1 VFLLIAMLTDWIKY
15 IIFVVL
21 FASFLELLL
30 PSSSMQRFV
39 RVIMG
44 LFIMLAILNP
54 IIGVVQQYLAS
65 TKQIP
70 ALSTNSENSISIINE
85 ANNIASEREKLSLEL
100 YKKELSQQMR
110 ILIMA
115 IDGVAD
121 ANVAVDIKAINKGN
135 VTSVINS
142 VVVYIKPGISVKNA
156 KVAAVAKIS
165 IGEENGKKE
174 EIHVDLKKRIIDMI
188 TELYQ
193 IPKDKVEI
201 RMLHS

>member
-1 VFLLIAMLTDWIKY
+1 MFTDWIKY

-54 IIGVVQQYLAS
+54 IIGVVQQYLVS
-65 TKQIP
+65 SKQIP
-70 ALSTNSENSISIINE
+70 ALSTNSGNSISMINE
-85 ANNIASEREKLSLEL
+85 VNGTVSEREKLSLEL

-110 ILIMA
+110 IMIMA
-115 IDGVAD
+115 IDGVAE
-121 ANVAVDIKAINKGN
+121 ANVAIDINTINKSN
-135 VTSVINS
+135 ASAINS
-142 VVVYIKPGISVKNA
+142 VVVYIKPGISTQNT
-156 KVAAVAKIS
+156 KVAAITKIS
-165 IGEENGKKE
+165 IGEGNEKAE
-174 EIHVDLKKRIIDMI
+174 ELHIDLKKRIVDMI

-193 IPKDKVEI
+193 IPNNKIEI
-201 RMLHS
+201 KMLHS

>member
-1 VFLLIAMLTDWIKY
+1 MFTDWIKY

-21 FASFLELLL
+21 FASFLELIL

-54 IIGVVQQYLAS
+54 IISVVQQYLVS
-65 TKQIP
+65 PKQIT
-70 ALSTNSENSISIINE
+70 ALSTNSGNSISMINE
-85 ANNIASEREKLSLEL
+85 VNGTVSEREKLSLEL

-110 ILIMA
+110 IMIMA
-115 IDGVAD
+115 IDGVAE
-121 ANVAVDIKAINKGN
+121 ANVAIDINTINKSN
-135 VTSVINS
+135 VNAINS
-142 VVVYIKPGISVKNA
+142 VVVYIKPGISTQTT
-156 KVAAVAKIS
+156 KVAAIEKIS
-165 IGEENGKKE
+165 IGEGNEKAE
-174 EIHVDLKKRIIDMI
+174 ELHTDLKKRIVDMI

-193 IPKDKVEI
+193 IPNNKIEI

>member
-1 VFLLIAMLTDWIKY
+1 MIAIFTDWIKY

-65 TKQIP
+65 TAQMP
-70 ALSTNSENSISIINE
+70 ALSTNAGNSLSIINE
-85 ANNIASEREKLSLEL
+85 AKGVVNERDKISLEM
-100 YKKELSQQMR
+100 YRKELSQQMR

-121 ANVAVDIKAINKGN
+121 TNVVVDIKTMNQK
-135 VTSVINS
+135 VTGIHS
-142 VVVYIKPGISVKNA
+142 VVVYVKPGISANNA
-156 KVAAVAKIS
+156 KVATIEKIS
-165 IGEENGKKE
+165 IGEEKGKTE
-174 EIHVDLKKRIIDMI
+174 ELYVDLKKRIIDVI

-193 IPKDKVEI
+193 IPKDKIEI
-201 RMLHS
+201 KMLHS

>member
-1 VFLLIAMLTDWIKY
+1 MFLLIALFTDWVKY
-15 IIFVVL
+15 IVFVVL

-54 IIGVVQQYLAS
+54 IIGVVQQYSS

-70 ALSTNSENSISIINE
+70 ALSTNSESSVSIINE
-85 ANNIASEREKLSLEL
+85 VNGIASEREKLSLEL

-121 ANVAVDIKAINKGN
+121 ANVVVDIKTINKGN
-135 VTSVINS
+135 ATNAINS
-142 VVVYIKPGISVKNA
+142 VVVYIKPGNSAKNV
-156 KVAAVAKIS
+156 KVATIAKIS
-165 IGEENGKKE
+165 IGDENGKTE
-174 EIHVDLKKRIIDMI
+174 ELHTDLKKRIMDMI

-193 IPKDKVEI
+193 IPKGKIEI
-201 RMLHS
+201 KMLHS

>member
-1 VFLLIAMLTDWIKY
+1 MLTDWIRN
-15 IIFVVL
+15 IIFVIL

-54 IIGVVQQYLAS
+54 IIDVVQYHLTS
-65 TKQIP
+65 TNQIP
-70 ALSTNSENSISIINE
+70 ALSTNSEISSVITNE
-85 ANNIASEREKLSLEL
+85 MNHVTNERDKLSLDI

-115 IDGVAD
+115 VDGVAD
-121 ANVAVDIKAINKGN
+121 ANVVVDI
-135 VTSVINS
+135 NS
-142 VVVYIKPGISVKNA
+142 NTDSGIKSIVVYIKPGISTKGE
-156 KVAAVAKIS
+156 KIAS
-165 IGEENGKKE
+165 IKEIRISTQSGKTEELYTGLKE
-174 EIHVDLKKRIIDMI
+174 RITEMI
-188 TELYQ
+188 MELYQ
-193 IPKDKVEI
+193 IPKEKVEI